1 MDENL
6 TFYIEPGQASE
17 RLDRFLTCQLPEL
30 TRSQLKK
37 LVDDGLVRVD
47 DQTVKAGVKLRG
59 GETVSVTLPHAQ
71 PVEALPESLPLEIL
85 YEDSDLIVINK
96 AAGMVVHPAAGHQG
110 GTLVNAL
117 LYHCQDLSGVGGE
130 LRPGIVHRLDK
141 DTSGVMVATKND
153 VTHNHLAAQF
163 KAHSIQRRYVAL
175 VHGQVQNQRG
185 TIDAPIGRHPTHRK
199 KMSSKGRGGRQ
210 AVTHWKVLRRYD
222 ADRLSLLEMRL
233 ETGRTHQIRVHL
245 SEMNLPLV
253 GDPLYGNRTRANAIN
268 DLEVRQRVHA
278 LHRQALH
285 ARLLGFIHPRT
296 GAYMEFTS
304 VLPDDLASIVA
315 FLDGKYGVELS
326 SLRECY
332 DPTDED
338 IDGNPEGN
346 MPHEP

>member
-1 MDENL
+1 MNENL
-6 TFYIEPGQASE
+6 TFYIEPGQTAE
-17 RLDRFLTCQLPEL
+17 RLDRFLTRRLPEL

-37 LVDDGLVRVD
+37 MVDDGLVRVD
-47 DQTVKAGVKLRG
+47 EQAVKAGAKLRG
-59 GETVSVTLPHAQ
+59 GETVSVTLPEAQ
-71 PVEALPESLPLEIL
+71 PVETLPEDLPLTIL
-85 YEDSDLIVINK
+85 YEDSDLIVIDK
-96 AAGMVVHPAAGHQG
+96 AAGMVVHPAAGHSS

-117 LYHCQDLSGVGGE
+117 LHHCHDLSGVGGE

-153 VTHNHLAAQF
+153 ATHNDLAAQF

-175 VHGQVQNQRG
+175 VHGQVQNVRG

-199 KMSSKGRGGRQ
+199 KMTSKGRGGRR

-268 DLEVRQRVHA
+268 DLEVRQRIHA

-296 GAYMEFTS
+296 GEYLQFTS
-304 VLPDDLASIVA
+304 DLPDDLGSIVA
-315 FLDGKYGVELS
+315 FLDDKYGVEQS
-326 SLRECY
+326 SLSEVY
-332 DPTDED
+332 DPVRLDVDE
-338 IDGNPEGN
+338 NTEGSKT
-346 MPHEP
+346 HEP